1 MAAVES
7 RARRRLNRWDM
18 PDPVYWVWKKL
29 TSVKVAIVLIAVTA
43 LMSFIS
49 VVIPQV
55 PAQFTNSTVRIEE
68 HVELQRGTWGPVTDV
83 LAEFPWFYDAHGGIF
98 NLFNQPY
105 WFALVVILALS
116 ITTCT
121 VSRFAPIWPMARYS
135 STVSAMLGNC
145 VAISEPGPSPCACNS
160 AA

>member
-55 PAQFTNSTVRIEE
+55 PAQFTNSTERIEE

-105 WFALVVILALS
+105 WFALVVILTMIAAHTFDTRLL
-116 ITTCT
+116 
-121 VSRFAPIWPMARYS
+121 W
-135 STVSAMLGNC
+135 SAHTHTFGPR
-145 VAISEPGPSPCACNS
+145 ADPSPSEISHTA
-160 AA
+160 